1 MKTMSD
7 DEQFLSR
14 LPVQERN
21 GVNYFMRVY
30 NVSVQ
35 DAYKI
40 LKGEIDP
47 QRVYETEET
56 VPPPADPAKPEPVTR
71 KEYQCQYCGK
81 KYKLSSHNRSMVYC
95 YYCIK
100 EGLHYLH
107 LQFGS
112 TSGWDR
118 KPKAPSAPIE
128 PGWRGRVVI
137 APGPR
142 TIPYP
147 I

>member
-1 MKTMSD
+1 MNN
-7 DEQFLSR
+7 EQKFLAR
-14 LPVQERN
+14 LSVQERN

-35 DAYKI
+35 EAYKI

-47 QRVYETEET
+47 QRVHETPEP

-81 KYKLSSHNRSMVYC
+81 KYKLNSHNRSMVYC
-95 YYCIK
+95 SFCIK

-112 TSGWDR
+112 TNGWDK
-118 KPKAPSAPIE
+118 KPKETSAKIE

-137 APGPR
+137 SPGPSFFPMR
-142 TIPYP
+142 ALNS
-147 I
+147 